1 MMTTKNKNPHS
12 IRIAGHVP
20 KSSVPNT
27 SIGLPIDAR
36 NTVNRG
42 QSAPRLASLYP
53 KAELDGLQMTKKNME
68 PTMMMPR
75 RMRKGAM
82 SRPITCGAAEVT
94 DHMTEAHA

>member
-82 SRPITCGAAEVT
+82 SRPITCAARHSCVR
-94 DHMTEAHA
+94 